1 MLGLSPVWFMVGGE
15 HKTMYEIA
23 VGIVRRLQQAGYEA
37 YLVGGCVRDMLLGRE
52 PKDYDI
58 ATSARPEEV
67 GRLFPRHIEMG
78 KQFGVL
84 VVLEGGYQ
92 FQVAT
97 FRSESGYLDG
107 RHPSNVQYS
116 DACADAMRRDFT
128 VNGIFYDPEAK
139 RHLDWVG
146 GMADLQARLI
156 RTIGDP
162 DKRFTEDHLRMLRA
176 LRLAVELGF
185 RIDGAT
191 FDAVRRNAWRIRDVS
206 AERIRE
212 ELERMFNP
220 CLQGVVQPGDEN
232 LPLVGGFVSRAPRKA
247 LVRALEL
254 LHLSGLLRCVLPELE
269 ATVGCEHKSKHHPE
283 GSVYE
288 HILLMLDNVSTDA
301 DPLLVWCVLM
311 HDIGKPVTMRIEP
324 GADTQTFH
332 EHDKVGAELT
342 ESIMT
347 RLRFPAKQVKLVAQV
362 VRYHM
367 QFKDVPHM
375 KRSTLRRMML
385 RPTFDLELQ
394 LHRLDCLGSHRD
406 LSIYEFLLNARA
418 ELQSRSELV
427 PPLVRGADLLALGM
441 TPGPELGRLLHEIR
455 EKQLQDELK
464 TREEALAWA
473 RARLTQSRNDGRN
486 DGHRTGAGQ

>member
-1 MLGLSPVWFMVGGE
+1 
-15 HKTMYEIA
+15 MYETA

-67 GRLFPRHIEMG
+67 GRLFPRHIEVG

-84 VVLEGGYQ
+84 MVLEGGYQ

-116 DACADAMRRDFT
+116 DARADAIRRDFT
-128 VNGIFYDPEAK
+128 VNGIFYDPETK
-139 RHLDWVG
+139 QHLDWVG
-146 GMADLQARLI
+146 GTADLQARVI

-162 DKRFTEDHLRMLRA
+162 DERFAEDHLRMLRA
-176 LRLAVELGF
+176 IRFAVQLGF

-191 FDAVRRNAWRIRDVS
+191 FDAVRRNAERIRDVS

-212 ELERMFNP
+212 ELERMFAP
-220 CLQGVVQPGDEN
+220 CLQGVVQPGDED
-232 LPLVGGFVSRAPRKA
+232 LPLVGGFVSRAPRRA

-254 LHLSGLLRCVLPELE
+254 LRLLGLLRCVLPELE

-288 HILLMLDNVSTDA
+288 HILLMLDHVSADA

-311 HDIGKPVTMRIEP
+311 HDIAKPVTMRIEP
-324 GADTQTFH
+324 GSDTRTFH
-332 EHDKVGAELT
+332 EHDKVGAALA

-347 RLRFPAKQVKLVAQV
+347 RLRFTSKQIKLVSQI

-367 QFKDVPHM
+367 QFKDVPQM
-375 KRSTLRRMML
+375 RKSTLRRMML
-385 RPTFDLELQ
+385 RPTFDLELE

-406 LSIYEFLLNARA
+406 LSIYEFLLNARS
-418 ELQSRSELV
+418 ELRSRSELV

-441 TPGPELGRLLHEIR
+441 APGPELGQLLHEIR

-473 RARLTQSRNDGRN
+473 RARLSRSGDGDRQ
-486 DGHRTGAGQ
+486 AGERPGV